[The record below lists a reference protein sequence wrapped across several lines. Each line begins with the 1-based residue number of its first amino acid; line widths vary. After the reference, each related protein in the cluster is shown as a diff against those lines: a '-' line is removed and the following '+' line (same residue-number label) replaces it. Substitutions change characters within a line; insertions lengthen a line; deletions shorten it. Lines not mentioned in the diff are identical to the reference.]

1 MVVRHRLSGSSAC
14 ATSLDQEQKPC
25 PLLWQVDSLPLW
37 QLELGLLWWLSWY
50 KKSTCNVGDLGS
62 IPGLIRSPG
71 ERRGY
76 PLQYSGLE
84 NSIDCYGPPG
94 GKELGTTERLPC
106 HFTSIPLDHQG
117 SPQPSSTP
125 SPAQPGGALHGRPPD
140 LEVSRDHPLP
150 AGGCYLLCGRP

>member
-1 MVVRHRLSGSSAC
+1 MCGTGLVALQHVRPPWTRNRSLVPCFGRWILYHFGSLNWGFSGGSAG
-14 ATSLDQEQKPC
+14 K
-25 PLLWQVDSLPLW
+25 
-37 QLELGLLWWLSWY
+37 

-84 NSIDCYGPPG
+84 NSMDCYGPLG
-94 GKELGTTERLPC
+94 GKELDTTERLPR
-106 HFTSIPLDHQG
+106 HFTSTPLDHQG

-125 SPAQPGGALHGRPPD
+125 SPAQPGGALHGRPLD
-140 LEVSRDHPLP
+140 LKVSRDHPLP
-150 AGGCYLLCGRP
+150 AWGCYLLCGLP